1 LTAGGILCE
10 CPQCEQECAGNDCG
24 PDGFHVKI
32 SFARGAAS
40 PFEMR
45 IFQRRRADQL
55 TMPKKIMGREP
66 AASAALKI
74 WDEEQL
80 RNSGGDLLNLLNP
93 VSSVLQR

>member
-1 LTAGGILCE
+1 MTAVLMV
-10 CPQCEQECAGNDCG
+10 
-24 PDGFHVKI
+24 FTVKV
-32 SFARGAAS
+32 SLARGAAS

-74 WDEEQL
+74 RDEEQL
-80 RNSGGDLLNLLNP
+80 RNSGGLLNLLNP